1 MTAPAGSVSAPPSP
15 PLGVDECF
23 AAHRATAY
31 RWAASLGADHQAAL
45 DAVQE
50 AFLRML
56 RTAPRFDS
64 AAAQLGWLRRV
75 VANLVADHHRSRR
88 ASRPLSDAAFGPAD
102 DRALDRPHPDDARA
116 AADAIASL
124 SEMQRLVLVAKV
136 ADGLTFQQVAAELGV
151 AVPTVKTH
159 YLRALAALRDRLGL
173 RDDTPT
179 RTPRDGAPA

>member
-1 MTAPAGSVSAPPSP
+1 MTAPAGSVAASRRA

-31 RWAASLGADHQAAL
+31 RWAAALGADHQAAL

-64 AAAQLGWLRRV
+64 AASQLGWLRRV

-88 ASRPLSDAAFGPAD
+88 ASLPLSDASLGTTD
-102 DRALDRPHPDDARA
+102 DRARDRPHPDDARA

-136 ADGLTFQQVAAELGV
+136 ADGLTFQQIAAELGI
-151 AVPTVKTH
+151 AVPTAKTH
-159 YLRALAALRDRLGL
+159 YLRALAAIRDRLGL
-173 RDDTPT
+173 RDETPT
-179 RTPRDGAPA
+179 RPPRDGAPA